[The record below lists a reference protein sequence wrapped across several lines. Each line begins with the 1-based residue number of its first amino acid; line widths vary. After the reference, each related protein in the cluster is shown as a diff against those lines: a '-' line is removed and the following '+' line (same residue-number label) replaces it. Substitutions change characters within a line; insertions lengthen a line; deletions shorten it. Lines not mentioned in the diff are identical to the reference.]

1 MPMMNLSAPSSTA
14 AHLRCPQCNGTAHLT
29 VIEPDVREPQKE
41 WHVFRC
47 ENCWGMSRSLLN
59 FEPRTL
65 LVKNDIDDRGRQQ
78 A

>member
-29 VIEPDVREPQKE
+29 MIEPHVCEPQKE

-47 ENCWGMSRSLLN
+47 ESCCATRTYLVSR
-59 FEPRTL
+59 
-65 LVKNDIDDRGRQQ
+65 
-78 A
+78 